1 MLVLSF
7 WSLTAKFSLTFI
19 VALYIS
25 QKKDELVPVSS
36 FLFAPNVVKI
46 HTSSNAAFRL
56 SSSFFAASEVWKQ
69 KCVVYWF
76 EFAENYLIWDCSPT
90 WLKIKKIVHMVMM
103 DPFADLFITVCI
115 VINTI
120 FMAMEYHRMD
130 TSYIYML
137 TTANV
142 VRMNMKYTHVQYWQ
156 KDLFCYSRKS
166 YCY

>member
-7 WSLTAKFSLTFI
+7 WSLTAKIDFHGRSFHFSEERWTCFN
-19 VALYIS
+19 
-25 QKKDELVPVSS
+25 EVPVSS

-56 SSSFFAASEVWKQ
+56 SSSCFAASEVWKQ

-76 EFAENYLIWDCSPT
+76 EFADNYLIWDCSPT

-130 TSYIYML
+130 ASYIYML

-142 VRMNMKYTHVQYWQ
+142 VRMNMKSSCTILTKRLV
-156 KDLFCYSRKS
+156 LLS
-166 YCY
+166 